1 MRYVITQRFA
11 FQLTVC
17 SEKARKN
24 THGNNP
30 TFRKF
35 CPSLQ
40 PSAGGA
46 SRHPGIG
53 IPAVR
58 ALPNRQ
64 GAKAAK
70 AIRQCTPMAAN
81 GFSIESNE
89 SLESMDSNDSI
100 RSIHSTALSVPPSP
114 SVPTPGRRE
123 GRASARPHAV
133 AAAQARGTAPRRVG
147 RAVPVT
153 PLRGVTGE
161 PRADEP
167 PGRQEREEVRLK
179 PFRAAAG
186 LSAGLTSLTGL
197 TSPTSQTSRQAGTF
211 GGQRYRR

>member
-1 MRYVITQRFA
+1 M
-11 FQLTVC
+11 
-17 SEKARKN
+17 
-24 THGNNP
+24 
-30 TFRKF
+30 
-35 CPSLQ
+35 
-40 PSAGGA
+40 
-46 SRHPGIG
+46 
-53 IPAVR
+53 
-58 ALPNRQ
+58 NRQ
-64 GAKAAK
+64 DAK
-70 AIRQCTPMAAN
+70 AIRQSTPMAAN

-89 SLESMDSNDSI
+89 SMDSNDSI
-100 RSIHSTALSVPPSP
+100 RSIISILPIHSTALSVPPSP

-161 PRADEP
+161 PRAEEP